1 MVRFRAACVIVNSC
15 APSVN
20 LCSESDWMSSIKTPP
35 QVEDDPEEQPDPA
48 PEALPPELRHGP
60 IAPPP
65 TGLRFSQR
73 TKAIVAIGLLGV
85 AIFFVYGVRAI
96 IWPFIWAAV
105 LAYLLAPLVT
115 WLCRHTRL
123 HRFWV
128 TLILMALFF
137 GGIVLLFTF
146 GYPPL
151 SRELEGLRRS
161 MPSILENLESTIGT
175 YAQIDLFGL
184 EEIIGTSGELLAGTL
199 DSVTSQMVDAALEIA
214 LHVVELL
221 LKFLLCLF
229 ATFYLLLES
238 NRFGVWARRIIPAPY
253 RNEMSALGGK
263 IDRMLGRFIRGEL
276 MLVIIMSVATYIS
289 LRILGV
295 PYALVLAPLAG
306 FLELIPIIGPV
317 MAATPAVLLALV
329 YPSPFGWS
337 PVVNAIVVALT
348 YTVLRHLED
357 YLIIPNVV
365 GRYVQ
370 LNPLLTIFA
379 ILAGGAL
386 FGISGMLLAIPAAAI
401 LRIVL
406 SYLYVKLTT

>member
-1 MVRFRAACVIVNSC
+1 MSGIATPSEIEDAPVEEPDGPPLPQQPQSPGVRFS
-15 APSVN
+15 P
-20 LCSESDWMSSIKTPP
+20 
-35 QVEDDPEEQPDPA
+35 
-48 PEALPPELRHGP
+48 
-60 IAPPP
+60 
-65 TGLRFSQR
+65 R
-73 TKAIVAIGLLGV
+73 TKAVVAIALLAL

-96 IWPFIWAAV
+96 IWPFIWAGA

-115 WLCRHTRL
+115 WLCKRTRL
-123 HRFWV
+123 HRFWA
-128 TLILMALFF
+128 TLILMGFFF

-161 MPSILENLESTIGT
+161 LPDISSNLQSTISA

-184 EEIIGTSGELLAGTL
+184 EAVIGSSGELLTGAV
-199 DSVTSQMVDAALEIA
+199 DSVTAQMVDAALGIA

-238 NRFGVWARRIIPAPY
+238 NRFGTWARRMVPAPY
-253 RNEMSALGGK
+253 RQEVAMLGGQ
-263 IDRMLGRFIRGEL
+263 IDRMVGRFIRGQL
-276 MLVIIMSVATYIS
+276 MLVVIMSVATYIA
-289 LRILGV
+289 LRLLGV
-295 PYALVLAPLAG
+295 PYALVLAPVAG
-306 FLELIPIIGPV
+306 FLELIPFIGPV
-317 MAATPAVLLALV
+317 LAATPAVLLALV

-337 PVVNAIVVALT
+337 PVVYAVIVALT
-348 YTVLRHLED
+348 YTVLRHIED

-370 LNPLLTIFA
+370 LNPVVTLFA
-379 ILAGGAL
+379 ILSGGAL
-386 FGISGMLLAIPAAAI
+386 FGISGMLLAIPTAAI

>member
-1 MVRFRAACVIVNSC
+1 
-15 APSVN
+15 
-20 LCSESDWMSSIKTPP
+20 MSSITTPSEIEDAPAEEPDGSTLP
-35 QVEDDPEEQPDPA
+35 QPPA
-48 PEALPPELRHGP
+48 PQPPGV
-60 IAPPP
+60 
-65 TGLRFSQR
+65 RFSPR
-73 TKAIVAIGLLGV
+73 AKAVVVIALLAL

-96 IWPFIWAAV
+96 IWPFIWAGA

-115 WLCRHTRL
+115 WLCKHTRL

-128 TLILMALFF
+128 TLILMGFFF

-161 MPSILENLESTIGT
+161 LPDIVKNLESTIAT
-175 YAQIDLFGL
+175 YAQVDLLGL
-184 EEIIGTSGELLAGTL
+184 EAVIGTSGELLAGTL
-199 DSVTSQMVDAALEIA
+199 DSATSQVIDAALEIA
-214 LHVVELL
+214 LHVVELA

-238 NRFGVWARRIIPAPY
+238 NRFGTWARRMVPAPY
-253 RNEMSALGGK
+253 RQEVSMVGGQ
-263 IDRMLGRFIRGEL
+263 IDRMVGRFIRGQL
-276 MLVIIMSVATYIS
+276 MLVVIMSVATYIG

-295 PYALVLAPLAG
+295 PYALVLAPAAG
-306 FLELIPIIGPV
+306 FLELIPFIGPV
-317 MAATPAVLLALV
+317 LAATPAVLLALV
-329 YPSPFGWS
+329 YPSPYGWS
-337 PVVNAIVVALT
+337 PVVYAVIVALM
-348 YTVLRHLED
+348 YTVLRHIED

-370 LNPLLTIFA
+370 LNPVLTLFA
-379 ILAGGAL
+379 ILSGGAL
-386 FGISGMLLAIPAAAI
+386 FGISGMLLAIPTAAI

>member
-1 MVRFRAACVIVNSC
+1 M
-15 APSVN
+15 
-20 LCSESDWMSSIKTPP
+20 
-35 QVEDDPEEQPDPA
+35 
-48 PEALPPELRHGP
+48 
-60 IAPPP
+60 
-65 TGLRFSQR
+65 RFSPR
-73 TKAIVAIGLLGV
+73 TKAVVAIALLAL

-96 IWPFIWAAV
+96 IWPFIWAGA

-115 WLCRHTRL
+115 WLCKHTRL

-128 TLILMALFF
+128 TLVLMGVFF

-161 MPSILENLESTIGT
+161 LPDISSNLQDTISA
-175 YAQIDLFGL
+175 YAQVDLFGL
-184 EEIIGTSGELLAGTL
+184 EAVIGSSGELLTGAV
-199 DSVTSQMVDAALEIA
+199 DSVTAQMVDAALGIA
-214 LHVVELL
+214 FHVVELL

-238 NRFGVWARRIIPAPY
+238 NRFGTWARRMVPAPY
-253 RNEMSALGGK
+253 RQEISVLGGQ
-263 IDRMLGRFIRGEL
+263 IDRMVGRFIRGQL
-276 MLVIIMSVATYIS
+276 MLVVIMSVATYIS
-289 LRILGV
+289 LRLLGI
-295 PYALVLAPLAG
+295 PYALVLAPVAG
-306 FLELIPIIGPV
+306 FLELIPFIGPV
-317 MAATPAVLLALV
+317 LAATPAVLLALV

-337 PVVNAIVVALT
+337 PVVYAVIVALT
-348 YTVLRHLED
+348 YTVLRHIED

-370 LNPLLTIFA
+370 LNPVLTLFA
-379 ILAGGAL
+379 ILSGGAL
-386 FGISGMLLAIPAAAI
+386 FGISGMLLAIPTAAI

>member
-1 MVRFRAACVIVNSC
+1 
-15 APSVN
+15 
-20 LCSESDWMSSIKTPP
+20 MSSISTPSEIEDAP
-35 QVEDDPEEQPDPA
+35 VEEPDGS
-48 PEALPPELRHGP
+48 ALPQAS
-60 IAPPP
+60 APQPP
-65 TGLRFSQR
+65 GVRFSPR
-73 TKAIVAIGLLGV
+73 TKAVVAIGLLAL

-96 IWPFIWAAV
+96 IWPFIWAGA

-115 WLCRHTRL
+115 WLCKHTRL

-128 TLILMALFF
+128 TLILMGFFF

-161 MPSILENLESTIGT
+161 LPSIVENLESTIGA
-175 YAQIDLFGL
+175 YAQVDLFGL
-184 EEIIGTSGELLAGTL
+184 EEVIGTSGELLASTL
-199 DSVTSQMVDAALEIA
+199 DSATSQVIDAALEIA
-214 LHVVELL
+214 LHVVELA

-238 NRFGVWARRIIPAPY
+238 NRFGIWARRMVPAPY
-253 RNEMSALGGK
+253 RQEVSMVGGQ
-263 IDRMLGRFIRGEL
+263 IDRMVGRFIRGQL
-276 MLVIIMSVATYIS
+276 MLVVIMSVATYIG

-295 PYALVLAPLAG
+295 PYALVLAPAAG
-306 FLELIPIIGPV
+306 FLELIPFIGPV
-317 MAATPAVLLALV
+317 LAATPAVLLALV

-337 PVVNAIVVALT
+337 PVVYAVIVALM
-348 YTVLRHLED
+348 YTVLRHIED

-370 LNPLLTIFA
+370 LNPVLTLFA
-379 ILAGGAL
+379 ILSGGAL
-386 FGISGMLLAIPAAAI
+386 FGISGMLLAIPTAAI

>member
-1 MVRFRAACVIVNSC
+1 
-15 APSVN
+15 
-20 LCSESDWMSSIKTPP
+20 MSSITTPP
-35 QVEDDPEEQPDPA
+35 EIENSPVEEPQGPNAPQPQ
-48 PEALPPELRHGP
+48 GV
-60 IAPPP
+60 
-65 TGLRFSQR
+65 RFSQR
-73 TKAIVAIGLLGV
+73 TKVMVVLLLLAVAVI
-85 AIFFVYGVRAI
+85 FVYGVRAI

-115 WLCRHTRL
+115 WLCKHSRL

-128 TLILMALFF
+128 TLILMGFF
-137 GGIVLLFTF
+137 VGGMVLLFTF

-151 SRELEGLRRS
+151 SRELEGLRQS
-161 MPSILENLESTIGT
+161 LPSIVSNLESTVGEF
-175 YAQIDLFGL
+175 AQVDLFGL
-184 EEIIGTSGELLAGTL
+184 EAVIGTSGELLAGAL

-229 ATFYLLLES
+229 TTFYLLLES
-238 NRFGVWARRIIPAPY
+238 KRFGVWARRIVPAPY
-253 RNEMSALGGK
+253 RNELAALGGQV
-263 IDRMLGRFIRGEL
+263 DRMLGRFIRGEL
-276 MLVIIMSVATYIS
+276 MLVLIMSVATYIG
-289 LRILGV
+289 LKLLGV
-295 PYALVLAPLAG
+295 PYALVLAPVAG
-306 FLELIPIIGPV
+306 VLELIPFIGPF

-337 PVVNAIVVALT
+337 PVVNAIVVALM
-348 YTVLRHLED
+348 YTVLRHIED

-370 LNPLLTIFA
+370 LNPVLTLFA
-379 ILAGGAL
+379 ILSGGAL
-386 FGISGMLLAIPAAAI
+386 FGISGMLLAIPTAAL

>member
-1 MVRFRAACVIVNSC
+1 MSGIATPSEIDDTPVEEPDGPPLPQPPAPQPSGVRFS
-15 APSVN
+15 P
-20 LCSESDWMSSIKTPP
+20 
-35 QVEDDPEEQPDPA
+35 
-48 PEALPPELRHGP
+48 
-60 IAPPP
+60 
-65 TGLRFSQR
+65 R
-73 TKAIVAIGLLGV
+73 TKAVVAIALLAL

-96 IWPFIWAAV
+96 IWPFIWAGA

-115 WLCRHTRL
+115 WLCKHTRL

-128 TLILMALFF
+128 TLVLMGVFF

-161 MPSILENLESTIGT
+161 LPDISSNLQNTIST
-175 YAQIDLFGL
+175 YAQVDLFGL
-184 EEIIGTSGELLAGTL
+184 EAVIGSSGELLTGAV
-199 DSVTSQMVDAALEIA
+199 DSVTAQMVDAALGIA

-238 NRFGVWARRIIPAPY
+238 NRFGTWARRMVPAPY
-253 RNEMSALGGK
+253 RQEISVLGGQ
-263 IDRMLGRFIRGEL
+263 IDRMVGRFIRGQL
-276 MLVIIMSVATYIS
+276 MLVVIMSVATYIS
-289 LRILGV
+289 LRLLGI
-295 PYALVLAPLAG
+295 PYALVLAPVAG
-306 FLELIPIIGPV
+306 FLELIPFIGPV
-317 MAATPAVLLALV
+317 LAATPAVLLALV

-337 PVVNAIVVALT
+337 PVVYAVIVALT
-348 YTVLRHLED
+348 YTVLRHIED

-370 LNPLLTIFA
+370 LNPVLTLFA
-379 ILAGGAL
+379 ILSGGAL
-386 FGISGMLLAIPAAAI
+386 FGISGMLLAIPTAAI

>member
-1 MVRFRAACVIVNSC
+1 MSGITAS
-15 APSVN
+15 
-20 LCSESDWMSSIKTPP
+20 SE
-35 QVEDDPEEQPDPA
+35 VENA
-48 PEALPPELRHGP
+48 PEAKPDGPTLPESPEP
-60 IAPPP
+60 QP
-65 TGLRFSQR
+65 TGIRFSRR
-73 TKAIVAIGLLGV
+73 TKVVVVMVLIGLTLL
-85 AIFFVYGVRAI
+85 FVYGVRAI

-115 WLCRHTRL
+115 WLCRHSRL

-128 TLILMALFF
+128 TLILMVFF
-137 GGIVLLFTF
+137 LGGIVMLFTF

-151 SRELEGLRRS
+151 SRELEGLRLS
-161 MPSILENLESTIGT
+161 LPSIVSNLESTVGEF
-175 YAQIDLFGL
+175 AQVDLFGL
-184 EEIIGTSGELLAGTL
+184 EEVIGTSGELLAGVL
-199 DSVTSQMVDAALEIA
+199 DSATSQMVDAALEIA

-229 ATFYLLLES
+229 TTFYLLLES
-238 NRFGVWARRIIPAPY
+238 NRFGAWARRMVPVPY
-253 RNEMSALGGK
+253 RNEMANLGGQ
-263 IDRMLGRFIRGEL
+263 IDRMLGRFIRGEV
-276 MLVIIMSVATYIS
+276 MLVIIMSVATYIG
-289 LRILGV
+289 LKLLGM
-295 PYALVLAPLAG
+295 PYALVLAPVAG
-306 FLELIPIIGPV
+306 VLELIPFIGPF

-337 PVVNAIVVALT
+337 PVVNAIVVAVM

-370 LNPLLTIFA
+370 LNPVLTIFA
-379 ILAGGAL
+379 ILSGGAL

-406 SYLYVKLTT
+406 NYLYVKLTT

>member
-1 MVRFRAACVIVNSC
+1 
-15 APSVN
+15 
-20 LCSESDWMSSIKTPP
+20 MSSISTPSEIEDAP
-35 QVEDDPEEQPDPA
+35 VEEPDGS
-48 PEALPPELRHGP
+48 ALPQAS
-60 IAPPP
+60 APQPP
-65 TGLRFSQR
+65 GVRFSPR
-73 TKAIVAIGLLGV
+73 TKAVVAIGLLAL

-96 IWPFIWAAV
+96 IWPFIWAGA

-115 WLCRHTRL
+115 WLCKHTRL

-128 TLILMALFF
+128 TLILMGFFF

-161 MPSILENLESTIGT
+161 LPSIVANLESTIGA
-175 YAQIDLFGL
+175 YAQVDLFGL
-184 EEIIGTSGELLAGTL
+184 EEVIGTSGELLASTL
-199 DSVTSQMVDAALEIA
+199 DSATSQVIDAALEIA
-214 LHVVELL
+214 LHVVELA

-238 NRFGVWARRIIPAPY
+238 NRFGIWARRMVPAPY
-253 RNEMSALGGK
+253 RQEVSMVGGQ
-263 IDRMLGRFIRGEL
+263 IDRMVGRFIRGQL
-276 MLVIIMSVATYIS
+276 MLVVIMSVATYIG

-295 PYALVLAPLAG
+295 PYALVLAPAAG
-306 FLELIPIIGPV
+306 FLELIPFIGPV
-317 MAATPAVLLALV
+317 LAATPAVLLALV

-337 PVVNAIVVALT
+337 PVVYAVIVALM
-348 YTVLRHLED
+348 YTVLRHIED

-370 LNPLLTIFA
+370 LNPVLTLFA
-379 ILAGGAL
+379 ILSGGAL
-386 FGISGMLLAIPAAAI
+386 FGISGMLLAIPTAAI

>member
-1 MVRFRAACVIVNSC
+1 MSGIKTLTRPDDAPQEEPERPAESLTTEVEPRPSVTPPKGVRFS
-15 APSVN
+15 P
-20 LCSESDWMSSIKTPP
+20 
-35 QVEDDPEEQPDPA
+35 
-48 PEALPPELRHGP
+48 
-60 IAPPP
+60 
-65 TGLRFSQR
+65 R
-73 TKAIVAIGLLGV
+73 TKAVVAIALLAL

-96 IWPFIWAAV
+96 IWPFIWAGA

-115 WLCRHTRL
+115 WLCKHTRL

-128 TLILMALFF
+128 TLILMTFFF

-161 MPSILENLESTIGT
+161 LPSIVANLESTIAT
-175 YAQIDLFGL
+175 YAQVDLFGL
-184 EEIIGTSGELLAGTL
+184 EEVIGTSGELLAAAV
-199 DSVTSQMVDAALEIA
+199 DSATSQVIDAALEIA
-214 LHVVELL
+214 IHVVELL

-238 NRFGVWARRIIPAPY
+238 KRFGIWARRMVPAPY
-253 RNEMSALGGK
+253 RSEVTMLGRQ
-263 IDRMLGRFIRGEL
+263 IDRMVGRFIRGQL
-276 MLVIIMSVATYIS
+276 MLVVIMSVATYIS
-289 LRILGV
+289 LQLLGI
-295 PYALVLAPLAG
+295 PYALVLAPVAG
-306 FLELIPIIGPV
+306 FLELIPFIGPV
-317 MAATPAVLLALV
+317 LAATPAVILALV

-337 PVVNAIVVALT
+337 PVVYAIVVALT
-348 YTVLRHLED
+348 YTVLRHIED

-370 LNPLLTIFA
+370 LNPVVTLFA

-386 FGISGMLLAIPAAAI
+386 FGISGMLLAIPTAAI

>member
-1 MVRFRAACVIVNSC
+1 MSGITTPSEVEDAPEVASSEPKVPETPERQTSGVRFS
-15 APSVN
+15 P
-20 LCSESDWMSSIKTPP
+20 
-35 QVEDDPEEQPDPA
+35 
-48 PEALPPELRHGP
+48 
-60 IAPPP
+60 
-65 TGLRFSQR
+65 R
-73 TKAIVAIGLLGV
+73 TKAVVVIALFAL

-96 IWPFIWAAV
+96 IWPFIWAGA

-115 WLCRHTRL
+115 WLCKHTRL

-128 TLILMALFF
+128 TLILMGFFF

-146 GYPPL
+146 GYPPM

-161 MPSILENLESTIGT
+161 LPDIVANLESTIAT
-175 YAQIDLFGL
+175 YAEVELFGL
-184 EEIIGTSGELLAGTL
+184 EAVIGSSGELLTGAV
-199 DSVTSQMVDAALEIA
+199 DSVTSQMIDAALEIA

-238 NRFGVWARRIIPAPY
+238 NRFGTWARRMVPAPY
-253 RNEMSALGGK
+253 RQEVAMVGGQ
-263 IDRMLGRFIRGEL
+263 IDRMVGRFIRGQL
-276 MLVIIMSVATYIS
+276 MLVVIMSVATYIG
-289 LRILGV
+289 LQLLGI
-295 PYALVLAPLAG
+295 PYALVLAPMAG
-306 FLELIPIIGPV
+306 FLELIPFIGPV
-317 MAATPAVLLALV
+317 LAATPAVILALV

-337 PVVNAIVVALT
+337 PVVYAVIVALM
-348 YTVLRHLED
+348 YTVLRHIED

-370 LNPLLTIFA
+370 LNPVLTLFA
-379 ILAGGAL
+379 ILSGGAL
-386 FGISGMLLAIPAAAI
+386 FGISGMLLAIPTAAI

>member
-1 MVRFRAACVIVNSC
+1 
-15 APSVN
+15 
-20 LCSESDWMSSIKTPP
+20 MSSITTPSEIEDAPVEEPDGSTLP
-35 QVEDDPEEQPDPA
+35 QPPA
-48 PEALPPELRHGP
+48 PQPPGV
-60 IAPPP
+60 
-65 TGLRFSQR
+65 RFSPR
-73 TKAIVAIGLLGV
+73 AKAVVVIALLAL

-96 IWPFIWAAV
+96 IWPFIWAGA

-115 WLCRHTRL
+115 WLCKHTRL

-128 TLILMALFF
+128 TLILMGFFF

-161 MPSILENLESTIGT
+161 LPDIVKNLESTIAT
-175 YAQIDLFGL
+175 YAQFDLFGL
-184 EEIIGTSGELLAGTL
+184 EAVIGTSGELLAGTL
-199 DSVTSQMVDAALEIA
+199 DSATSQVIDAALEIA
-214 LHVVELL
+214 LHVVELA

-238 NRFGVWARRIIPAPY
+238 NRFGIWARRMVPAPY
-253 RNEMSALGGK
+253 RQEVSMVGGQ
-263 IDRMLGRFIRGEL
+263 IDRMVGRFIRGQL
-276 MLVIIMSVATYIS
+276 MLVVIMSVATYIG

-295 PYALVLAPLAG
+295 PYALVLAPAAG
-306 FLELIPIIGPV
+306 FLELIPFIGPV
-317 MAATPAVLLALV
+317 LAATPAVLLALV
-329 YPSPFGWS
+329 YPSPYGWS
-337 PVVNAIVVALT
+337 PVVYAVIVALM
-348 YTVLRHLED
+348 YTVLRHIED

-370 LNPLLTIFA
+370 LNPVLTLFA
-379 ILAGGAL
+379 ILSGGAL
-386 FGISGMLLAIPAAAI
+386 FGISGMLLAIPTAAI

>member
-1 MVRFRAACVIVNSC
+1 MSSVATPSEIKDAPDAEESDGAPLPQPSGPQHPGVRFS
-15 APSVN
+15 P
-20 LCSESDWMSSIKTPP
+20 
-35 QVEDDPEEQPDPA
+35 
-48 PEALPPELRHGP
+48 
-60 IAPPP
+60 
-65 TGLRFSQR
+65 R
-73 TKAIVAIGLLGV
+73 TKAVIAIGLLALAV
-85 AIFFVYGVRAI
+85 FFVYGVRAI
-96 IWPFIWAAV
+96 IWPFIWAGA

-115 WLCRHTRL
+115 WLCKHTRL

-128 TLILMALFF
+128 TLILMGFFF

-161 MPSILENLESTIGT
+161 LPSIVENLESTIAT
-175 YAQIDLFGL
+175 YAQVDLFGL
-184 EEIIGTSGELLAGTL
+184 EEVIGTSGELLASTL
-199 DSVTSQMVDAALEIA
+199 DSATSQVIDAALEIA
-214 LHVVELL
+214 LHVVELA

-238 NRFGVWARRIIPAPY
+238 NRFGAWARRMVPAPY
-253 RNEMSALGGK
+253 RQEVSMVGGQ
-263 IDRMLGRFIRGEL
+263 IDRMVGRFIRGQL
-276 MLVIIMSVATYIS
+276 MLVVIMSVATYIG

-295 PYALVLAPLAG
+295 PYALVLAPAAG
-306 FLELIPIIGPV
+306 FLELIPFIGPV
-317 MAATPAVLLALV
+317 LAATPAVLLALV

-337 PVVNAIVVALT
+337 PVVYAVIVALM
-348 YTVLRHLED
+348 YTVLRHIED

-370 LNPLLTIFA
+370 LNPVLTLFA
-379 ILAGGAL
+379 ILSGGAL
-386 FGISGMLLAIPAAAI
+386 FGISGMLLAIPTAAI

>member
-1 MVRFRAACVIVNSC
+1 MSGIATPSEIEDTPVEEPDGPPLPQPPAPQPSGVRFS
-15 APSVN
+15 P
-20 LCSESDWMSSIKTPP
+20 
-35 QVEDDPEEQPDPA
+35 
-48 PEALPPELRHGP
+48 
-60 IAPPP
+60 
-65 TGLRFSQR
+65 R
-73 TKAIVAIGLLGV
+73 TKAVVAIALLAL

-96 IWPFIWAAV
+96 IWPFIWAGA

-115 WLCRHTRL
+115 WLCKHTRL

-128 TLILMALFF
+128 TLVLMGVFF

-161 MPSILENLESTIGT
+161 LPDISSNLQNTISA
-175 YAQIDLFGL
+175 YAQVDLFGL
-184 EEIIGTSGELLAGTL
+184 EAVIGSSGELLTGAV
-199 DSVTSQMVDAALEIA
+199 DSVTAQMVDAALGIA

-238 NRFGVWARRIIPAPY
+238 NRFGTWARRMVPAPY
-253 RNEMSALGGK
+253 RQEISVLGGQ
-263 IDRMLGRFIRGEL
+263 IDRMVGRFIRGQL
-276 MLVIIMSVATYIS
+276 MLVVIMSVATYIS
-289 LRILGV
+289 LRLLGI
-295 PYALVLAPLAG
+295 PYALVLAPVAG
-306 FLELIPIIGPV
+306 FLELIPFIGPV
-317 MAATPAVLLALV
+317 LAATPAVLLALV

-337 PVVNAIVVALT
+337 PVVYAVIVALT
-348 YTVLRHLED
+348 YTVLRHIED

-370 LNPLLTIFA
+370 LNPVLTLFA
-379 ILAGGAL
+379 ILSGGAL
-386 FGISGMLLAIPAAAI
+386 FGISGMLLAIPTAAI

>member
-1 MVRFRAACVIVNSC
+1 
-15 APSVN
+15 
-20 LCSESDWMSSIKTPP
+20 MSSITTPSEIEDAPAEETDGSTLP
-35 QVEDDPEEQPDPA
+35 QPPA
-48 PEALPPELRHGP
+48 PQPPGV
-60 IAPPP
+60 
-65 TGLRFSQR
+65 RFSPR
-73 TKAIVAIGLLGV
+73 AKAVVVIALLAL

-96 IWPFIWAAV
+96 IWPFIWAGA

-115 WLCRHTRL
+115 WLCKHTRL

-128 TLILMALFF
+128 TLILMGFFF

-161 MPSILENLESTIGT
+161 LPDIVKNLESTIAT
-175 YAQIDLFGL
+175 YAQVEMFGL
-184 EEIIGTSGELLAGTL
+184 EAVIGSSGELLTGAVN
-199 DSVTSQMVDAALEIA
+199 SVTSQMIDAALEIA
-214 LHVVELL
+214 FHVVELL

-238 NRFGVWARRIIPAPY
+238 NRFGTWARRIVPAPY
-253 RNEMSALGGK
+253 RQEVSMVGGQ
-263 IDRMLGRFIRGEL
+263 IDRMVGRFIRGQL
-276 MLVIIMSVATYIS
+276 MLVVIMSVATYIG

-295 PYALVLAPLAG
+295 PYALVLAPAAG
-306 FLELIPIIGPV
+306 FLELIPFIGPV
-317 MAATPAVLLALV
+317 LAATPAVLLALV

-337 PVVNAIVVALT
+337 PVVYAVIVALM
-348 YTVLRHLED
+348 YTVLRHIED

-370 LNPLLTIFA
+370 LNPVLTLFA
-379 ILAGGAL
+379 ILSGGAL
-386 FGISGMLLAIPAAAI
+386 FGISGMLLAIPTAAI

>member
-1 MVRFRAACVIVNSC
+1 MSGIATPSEIDDTPVEEPDGPPLPQPPAPQPSGVRFS
-15 APSVN
+15 P
-20 LCSESDWMSSIKTPP
+20 
-35 QVEDDPEEQPDPA
+35 
-48 PEALPPELRHGP
+48 
-60 IAPPP
+60 
-65 TGLRFSQR
+65 R
-73 TKAIVAIGLLGV
+73 TKAVVAIALLAL

-96 IWPFIWAAV
+96 IWPFIWAGA

-115 WLCRHTRL
+115 WLCKHTRL

-128 TLILMALFF
+128 TLVLMGVFF

-161 MPSILENLESTIGT
+161 LPDISSNLQDTISA
-175 YAQIDLFGL
+175 YAQVDLFGL
-184 EEIIGTSGELLAGTL
+184 EAVIGSSGELLTGAV
-199 DSVTSQMVDAALEIA
+199 DSVTAQMVDAALGIA

-238 NRFGVWARRIIPAPY
+238 NRFGTWARRMVPAPY
-253 RNEMSALGGK
+253 RQEISVLGGQ
-263 IDRMLGRFIRGEL
+263 IDRMVGRFIRGQL
-276 MLVIIMSVATYIS
+276 MLVVIMSVATYIS
-289 LRILGV
+289 LRLLGV
-295 PYALVLAPLAG
+295 PYALVLAPVAG
-306 FLELIPIIGPV
+306 FLELIPFIGPV
-317 MAATPAVLLALV
+317 LAATPAVLLALV

-337 PVVNAIVVALT
+337 PVVYAVIVALT
-348 YTVLRHLED
+348 YTVLRHIED

-370 LNPLLTIFA
+370 LNPVLTLFA
-379 ILAGGAL
+379 ILSGGAL
-386 FGISGMLLAIPAAAI
+386 FGISGMLLAIPTAAI

>member
-1 MVRFRAACVIVNSC
+1 
-15 APSVN
+15 
-20 LCSESDWMSSIKTPP
+20 MSSIAEPSE
-35 QVEDDPEEQPDPA
+35 VEDVSEEA
-48 PEALPPELRHGP
+48 PENPPLPQPQG
-60 IAPPP
+60 I
-65 TGLRFSQR
+65 RFSQR
-73 TKAIVAIGLLGV
+73 TKVMVVLLLLVVAV
-85 AIFFVYGVRAI
+85 FFVYGVRAI

-105 LAYLLAPLVT
+105 LAYLLAPLVS
-115 WLCRHTRL
+115 WVCRHTRL

-128 TLILMALFF
+128 TLILMGFF
-137 GGIVLLFTF
+137 VGGIVLLFTF

-151 SRELEGLRRS
+151 SRELEGLRGS
-161 MPSILENLESTIGT
+161 LPSIVENLDNTLAS

-184 EEIIGTSGELLAGTL
+184 ETVIGTSGELLAGAL
-199 DSVTSQMVDAALEIA
+199 DSATSTMVDAALDIA
-214 LHVVELL
+214 IHVVELM

-238 NRFGVWARRIIPAPY
+238 NRFGTWARRIVPAPY
-253 RNEMSALGGK
+253 RQEMATLGGQV
-263 IDRMLGRFIRGEL
+263 DRMLGRFIRGEL

-289 LRILGV
+289 LRLLGV
-295 PYALVLAPLAG
+295 PYALVLAPVAG
-306 FLELIPIIGPV
+306 FLELIPFIGPV

-337 PVVNAIVVALT
+337 PVVNAIVVALV

-370 LNPLLTIFA
+370 LNPVLTIFA

-386 FGISGMLLAIPAAAI
+386 FGISGMLLAIPTAAI

-406 SYLYVKLTT
+406 NYLYVKLTT

>member
-1 MVRFRAACVIVNSC
+1 MTSITTPSEIEEAPAEKQDDTTLPPPPGPQPPGVRFSPRA
-15 APSVN
+15 
-20 LCSESDWMSSIKTPP
+20 
-35 QVEDDPEEQPDPA
+35 
-48 PEALPPELRHGP
+48 
-60 IAPPP
+60 
-65 TGLRFSQR
+65 
-73 TKAIVAIGLLGV
+73 KAVVAISLLAL

-96 IWPFIWAAV
+96 IWPFIWAGA

-115 WLCRHTRL
+115 WLCKHTRL

-128 TLILMALFF
+128 TLILMGFFF

-151 SRELEGLRRS
+151 SRELQGLRGS
-161 MPSILENLESTIGT
+161 LPDIVGNLENTIAT
-175 YAQIDLFGL
+175 YAQVDLFGL
-184 EEIIGTSGELLAGTL
+184 EEVIGTSGELLASTL
-199 DSVTSQMVDAALEIA
+199 DSATSQVIDAALEIA
-214 LHVVELL
+214 LHVVELA

-238 NRFGVWARRIIPAPY
+238 NRFGIWARRMVPAPY
-253 RNEMSALGGK
+253 RQEVSMLGGQ
-263 IDRMLGRFIRGEL
+263 IDRMVGRFIRGQL
-276 MLVIIMSVATYIS
+276 MLVVIMSVATYIG

-295 PYALVLAPLAG
+295 PYALVLAPVAG
-306 FLELIPIIGPV
+306 FLELIPFIGPV
-317 MAATPAVLLALV
+317 LAATPAVLLALV

-337 PVVNAIVVALT
+337 PVVYAVIVALM
-348 YTVLRHLED
+348 YTVLRHIED

-370 LNPLLTIFA
+370 LNPVLTLFA
-379 ILAGGAL
+379 ILSGGAL
-386 FGISGMLLAIPAAAI
+386 FGISGMLLAIPTAAI

>member
-1 MVRFRAACVIVNSC
+1 MSSATTPSEIKDAPAVEEADGAPLPQPSGTQHPGVRFS
-15 APSVN
+15 P
-20 LCSESDWMSSIKTPP
+20 
-35 QVEDDPEEQPDPA
+35 
-48 PEALPPELRHGP
+48 
-60 IAPPP
+60 
-65 TGLRFSQR
+65 R
-73 TKAIVAIGLLGV
+73 TKAVVAIALLAL

-96 IWPFIWAAV
+96 IWPFIWAGA

-115 WLCRHTRL
+115 WLCKHTRL

-128 TLILMALFF
+128 TLILMGFFF

-151 SRELEGLRRS
+151 SRELEGLRQS
-161 MPSILENLESTIGT
+161 LPSIVVNLESTIAT
-175 YAQIDLFGL
+175 YAQVDLFGL
-184 EEIIGTSGELLAGTL
+184 EEVIGTSGELLASAL
-199 DSVTSQMVDAALEIA
+199 DSATSQVIDAALEIA
-214 LHVVELL
+214 LHVVELA

-238 NRFGVWARRIIPAPY
+238 NRFGIWARRMVPAPY
-253 RNEMSALGGK
+253 RQEVSVLGGQ
-263 IDRMLGRFIRGEL
+263 IDRMVGRFIRGQL
-276 MLVIIMSVATYIS
+276 MLVVIMSVATYIG

-295 PYALVLAPLAG
+295 PYALVLAPAAG
-306 FLELIPIIGPV
+306 FLELIPFIGPV
-317 MAATPAVLLALV
+317 LAATPAVLLALV

-337 PVVNAIVVALT
+337 PVVYAVIVALM
-348 YTVLRHLED
+348 YTVLRHIED

-370 LNPLLTIFA
+370 LNPVLTLFA
-379 ILAGGAL
+379 ILSGGAL
-386 FGISGMLLAIPAAAI
+386 FGISGMLLAIPTAAI